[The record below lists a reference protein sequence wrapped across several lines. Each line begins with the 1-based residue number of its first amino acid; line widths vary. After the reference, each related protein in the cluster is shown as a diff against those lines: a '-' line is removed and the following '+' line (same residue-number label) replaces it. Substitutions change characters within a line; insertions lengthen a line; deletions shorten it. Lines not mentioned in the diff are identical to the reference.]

1 MEFCNRIFEMFNNS
15 KQDIKEVNLK
25 IYTEEQYA
33 ELIVSADVLT
43 KQQLLHVRRNLCSFL
58 DTYLFVYCLLQG

>member
-1 MEFCNRIFEMFNNS
+1 MEFCYRIFENLNNS
-15 KQDIKEVNLK
+15 KPDIKEVNLK

-43 KQQLLHVRRNLCSFL
+43 KQQL
-58 DTYLFVYCLLQG
+58 